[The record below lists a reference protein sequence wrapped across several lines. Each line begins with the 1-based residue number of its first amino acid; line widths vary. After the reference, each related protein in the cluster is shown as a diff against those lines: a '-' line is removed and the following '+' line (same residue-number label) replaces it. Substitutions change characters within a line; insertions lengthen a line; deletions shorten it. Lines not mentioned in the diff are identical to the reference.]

1 MKKKNE
7 LLFLTLAAVF
17 IAIIAVMTFSPLG
30 YLKVGVIEITFLV
43 IPVVAG
49 GIVLGKWGGLLLGT
63 AFGLTS
69 LFQCFG
75 FSPFG
80 AALLAVSPVRTAI
93 VCLVPRM
100 LLGFLAAWLFEAL
113 AKTRLPVAASSALC
127 GLCASLINTVGFV
140 GLLILLFSRSA
151 VITDLM
157 AQMGT
162 KNVLYF
168 ALLFAGVNSLA
179 EAAANT
185 VVGAALGPVMVRLEK
200 SVR

>member
-1 MKKKNE
+1 MKKNQ
-7 LLFLTLAAVF
+7 LLFLTLAAAF
-17 IAIIAVMTFSPLG
+17 IAVIAVMAFTPLG
-30 YLKVGVIEITFLV
+30 YLKVGIIEITFLV

-49 GIVLGKWGGLLLGT
+49 GFVLGKWGGLLLGT

-80 AALLAVSPVRTAI
+80 AALLAVSPVRTAV
-93 VCLVPRM
+93 VCLLPRM
-100 LLGFLAAWLFEAL
+100 LLGFLAAWLFEGL
-113 AKTRLPVAASSALC
+113 SKTRLPVSVAS
-127 GLCASLINTVGFV
+127 GLCSLVGSLVNTVGFV
-140 GLLILLFSRSA
+140 GLLILLFKDSA

-157 AQMGT
+157 VQMET

-185 VVGAALGPVMVRLEK
+185 VAGAAVGPVMLRLKK
-200 SVR
+200 SIR

>member
-49 GIVLGKWGGLLLGT
+49 GIVLGKWGGLLLGA

-69 LFQCFG
+69 LFQCFS